1 MKLFIQLGIS
11 DSKNLAVKKLSGDV
25 LAKAWG
31 KAMGTDRKQFDMFF
45 DKMLDGFAYHKI
57 VVDKAGKPVDYVF
70 LDVNH
75 AFEKMTGLKREHII
89 GKKVT
94 EVLPGVE
101 KDPADWI
108 GIYGRV
114 ALTGVPVQFENYTKV
129 LCKWFKVSAY
139 CPEKYYFVALFE
151 DITERK
157 TTEEKYR
164 RLFEEAMDAIFL
176 ADAETGILVDCN
188 NAALKM
194 VGREKSEIV
203 GQPQRFL
210 HPQEEA
216 NGNLGR
222 SFKQHLT
229 ERDGSVIENKV
240 VTKNGE
246 LIDVAIKANLIDF
259 GGKKILQGIFRDITE
274 RKKTEEALSKLNE
287 DLEERVR
294 KRTEQVSSERQRLYK
309 VLETLP
315 AYVVL
320 LDKDYR
326 VPFANKVFR
335 ERFGESHGRRCL

>member
-1 MKLFIQLGIS
+1 
-11 DSKNLAVKKLSGDV
+11 
-25 LAKAWG
+25 
-31 KAMGTDRKQFDMFF
+31 
-45 DKMLDGFAYHKI
+45 
-57 VVDKAGKPVDYVF
+57 
-70 LDVNH
+70 
-75 AFEKMTGLKREHII
+75 
-89 GKKVT
+89 
-94 EVLPGVE
+94 
-101 KDPADWI
+101 
-108 GIYGRV
+108 
-114 ALTGVPVQFENYTKV
+114 
-129 LCKWFKVSAY
+129 
-139 CPEKYYFVALFE
+139 
-151 DITERK
+151 
-157 TTEEKYR
+157 
-164 RLFEEAMDAIFL
+164 MDAIFL

-294 KRTEQVSSERQRLYK
+294 KRTEQV
-309 VLETLP
+309 
-315 AYVVL
+315 
-320 LDKDYR
+320 
-326 VPFANKVFR
+326 
-335 ERFGESHGRRCL
+335 